1 MCSFTQVVCVPLLC
15 TCLSVCNCVSPLCV
29 SQVTGVSVSPGK
41 DQLVVFHTKDSRDLV
56 VCLQGMVPANE
67 SRIGELVGTLLSHFK
82 R

>member
-1 MCSFTQVVCVPLLC
+1 MS
-15 TCLSVCNCVSPLCV
+15 V

-41 DQLVVFHTKDSRDLV
+41 DQLVVFHTKDNRDLV

-67 SRIGELVGTLLSHFK
+67 SRIGELVGALLSHFK